1 MAIDGN
7 IKISKTTFSQREGRS
22 PLPIMELGS
31 IPKKFR
37 QLTWRYIGEDIDKI
51 SHAIVDAYTIDKDE
65 GFRHIIWSFKFDV
78 LEIPHDEIIYQ
89 NPSLDK
95 KFSRSIILDEDYDI
109 TITFI
114 EYILRHEYC
123 PDDLRKSLIK
133 SFEDASTAYHIVDL
147 DGEPTVIPRISREAG
162 EATRQ
167 AVETLQDGGMD
178 SAASHLRQ
186 AAEHIGARQYAD
198 AITDSIH
205 AVESVARAIE
215 QKSKTLASALDSLE
229 KTGVQ
234 IHPALKKGFKNL
246 YGYTNDEQG
255 LRHALLDQDAADVG
269 LEEAVFMFG
278 ACAFFAAYL
287 TQKHRQ
293 AGGA

>member
-1 MAIDGN
+1 MTMDDN
-7 IKISKTTFSQREGRS
+7 TKISKTTFSQREGRS
-22 PLPIMELGS
+22 PPPIVELGS

-37 QLTWRYIGEDIDKI
+37 HLAWRHISGCIDNI
-51 SHAIVDAYTIDKDE
+51 THPSFDVYTIDRDR
-65 GFRHIIWSFKFDV
+65 GFPHIIWSFKFDV
-78 LEIPHDEIIYQ
+78 LEIPHDEIPYQ
-89 NPSLDK
+89 KPSLDK
-95 KFSRSIILDEDYDI
+95 EFSRSIILDGDYDF

-123 PDDLRKSLIK
+123 PNGLSESLIQ
-133 SFEDASTAYHIVDL
+133 SFEDASTAYQVIDI
-147 DGEPTVIPRISREAG
+147 DGEQTVIPRISREAG
-162 EATRQ
+162 EAARQ
-167 AVETLQDGGMD
+167 AVEILQDGGMD

-198 AITDSIH
+198 TITDSIH
-205 AVESVARAIE
+205 AVESVARAID

-255 LRHALLDQDAADVG
+255 LRHALLDQDVADVG

-278 ACAFFAAYL
+278 ACASFAAYL